1 MITMTMIIITMV
13 IITMV
18 TMTMVT
24 MNTMIIVILSIIMT
38 SGWIDAKVLTEN
50 LLSLTES
57 ERSLLCPCALHRIV
71 DSTNLKSLFDTIRQS
86 STGLR
91 TMLIQ

>member
-57 ERSLLCPCALHRIV
+57 ERSLLCSYVHCTKL
-71 DSTNLKSLFDTIRQS
+71 
-86 STGLR
+86 
-91 TMLIQ
+91 